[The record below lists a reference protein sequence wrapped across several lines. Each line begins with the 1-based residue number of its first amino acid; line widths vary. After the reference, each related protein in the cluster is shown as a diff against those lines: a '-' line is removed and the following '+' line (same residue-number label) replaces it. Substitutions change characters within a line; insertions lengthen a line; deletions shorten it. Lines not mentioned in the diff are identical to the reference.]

1 MGDAIESDAAVSL
14 IIPLVLILGI
24 FLGLVTASSW
34 VQVCRSNRSVSR
46 RRRRAAFLMSG
57 EKLLLSQCA
66 FCFLW
71 LPGTCES
78 STPGLRHPPPPHPRL
93 WLQACW
99 GEGGSWLRC
108 MSQVP
113 RQGVKRAA
121 EVNKSRA
128 YERPVTTCC
137 MSRPDDS
144 ITGYVGHMVPLVT
157 VKLIP
162 FESQRQHG
170 KLLGGAQEV
179 LPKVGLR
186 LQEFYR
192 VASHTWG
199 ETWQI

>member
-34 VQVCRSNRSVSR
+34 VQVCRSNRSASR
-46 RRRRAAFLMSG
+46 RRRRAALLMSG

-78 STPGLRHPPPPHPRL
+78 STPGLRHPRPHPTPGCGYRPV
-93 WLQACW
+93 
-99 GEGGSWLRC
+99 EVRGGSWLRC

-113 RQGVKRAA
+113 RQGGKRAA

-128 YERPVTTCC
+128 YKRHVTTCC

-186 LQEFYR
+186 LHEFYR
-192 VASHTWG
+192 VASHT
-199 ETWQI
+199 